1 MRPRILITGGAGLL
15 ALNWAA
21 AVRERFDVTLVF
33 HNRQVSL
40 SGVNRVR
47 VDLDSRDA
55 LEKSLEELAPD
66 VVIHTAGL
74 TSVEACEA
82 DPVLA
87 KHVNVDLSKTLA
99 IACAKLNI
107 PMVHISTDH
116 LFQGKEAFADESFS
130 VDPMNMYG
138 KTKAEAEV
146 KVLEANPNALVV
158 RTNFYGWG
166 TSYRHSFSD
175 MVMNALRLGKTVSL
189 FNDVFYS
196 PILAESLVNTVHQLV
211 EKRANGIFN
220 VVGDDR
226 VSKYD
231 FGLKLAADFNL
242 DSNLIVL
249 GKLAD
254 RASLVQR
261 PYDMSLSNRKVS
273 KFLGG
278 VIGGL
283 DQHISILKHQEE
295 NGLAQE
301 LLKL

>member
-1 MRPRILITGGAGLL
+1 MKPSILITGGSGLL
-15 ALNWAA
+15 ALNWAV
-21 AVRERFDVTLVF
+21 AVRGRFDVTLAL
-33 HNRQVSL
+33 HDRQASL
-40 SGVNRVR
+40 SGVKTVQLNL
-47 VDLDSRDA
+47 DLIDTIQRE
-55 LEKSLEELAPD
+55 LENLRPD
-66 VVIHTAGL
+66 IVVHTAGL
-74 TSVEACEA
+74 TSVEICEENPA
-82 DPVLA
+82 LA
-87 KHVNVDLSKTLA
+87 RHVNVDLAMNLA
-99 IACAKLNI
+99 IVCAKLHI